1 MTEAVRINQFLSR
14 AGVCSRRQADRWI
27 GAGRVSVNGET
38 AKLGMTVTDAD
49 VILLDGQR
57 IEAVSEALYLLYHK
71 PLGVVCT
78 HDLTVKHNLVCAL
91 AFPQRVFAVGRLDK
105 DSEGLMLL
113 TNQGDIVNRI
123 LRVEN
128 GHAKRYRVT
137 VDKAITP
144 EFLQQMAE
152 GVPILNT
159 VTRPAEIFK
168 IEENVFELVLTQG
181 LNRQIRRMC
190 KALGYRVMRLQRLAI
205 VHLQL
210 GDLPVGAWRH
220 LTDGEL
226 VSLLDSLRHSQSAVS
241 QDEDNNLL
249 NLG

>member
-1 MTEAVRINQFLSR
+1 MTPKNIRINQFFSR
-14 AGVCSRRQADRWI
+14 AGACSRRQADRWI
-27 GAGRVSVNGET
+27 AAGRVQVNGQT
-38 AKLGMTVTDAD
+38 AKMGMLVSESDA
-49 VILLDGQR
+49 ILLDGQR
-57 IEAVSEALYLLYHK
+57 IRTAVEPLYLLYHK
-71 PLGVVCT
+71 PVGVVCT
-78 HDLTVKHNLVCAL
+78 HDVTVKNNLAEAL
-91 AFPQRVFAVGRLDK
+91 AFPERVFAVGRLDK

-113 TNQGDIVNRI
+113 TNQGEIVNRI

-144 EFLQQMAE
+144 EFLQQMAQ

-168 IEENVFELVLTQG
+168 TEENVFELVLTQG

-220 LTDGEL
+220 LSDGEL
-226 VSLLDSLRHSQSAVS
+226 ATLQESLQHSQS
-241 QDEDNNLL
+241 
-249 NLG
+249 